1 LIKRTKG
8 KVPIFGVCLGYQ
20 SIGQAYGG
28 TVVPAPTLMHG
39 KLSDVNHTGEGVF
52 AGLQKS
58 LSVTRYH
65 SLMLDRATLPDCLIP
80 TAETDD
86 GVLMAVQHVS
96 HPVHGVLFHP
106 ESIASQSGHAILA
119 NFLDIAGIKRHAAI
133 PQIERPALIA

>member
-1 LIKRTKG
+1 
-8 KVPIFGVCLGYQ
+8 
-20 SIGQAYGG
+20 
-28 TVVPAPTLMHG
+28 MHG
-39 KLSDVNHTGEGVF
+39 KLSGVNHTGEGVF

-106 ESIASQSGHAILA
+106 ESIASQGGHAILA